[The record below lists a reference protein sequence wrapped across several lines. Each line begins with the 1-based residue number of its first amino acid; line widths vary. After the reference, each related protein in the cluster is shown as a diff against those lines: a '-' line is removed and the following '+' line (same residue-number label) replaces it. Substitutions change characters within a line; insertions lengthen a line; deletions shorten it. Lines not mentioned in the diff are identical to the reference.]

1 MKTVSSIIMILF
13 SIFLIFLAKKD
24 IKKMFWVSYLFI
36 IGIPIGSTNVIME
49 YVNLINIKSVSIN
62 GFHVIISIL
71 TIYSIIELVK
81 KRKIISWN
89 RSYIKY
95 IVFCVGIFTG
105 LVIGLLHH
113 KNFISDGQKYVM
125 MMLYIFSIFVIF
137 GNDFDIEK
145 WIRYTI
151 YGVSFGCL
159 FSIFVNTLGDSMN
172 FFYIEEL
179 HKRSTETA
187 FVVYSANIT
196 LLIIIYVFYGFLNSP
211 VNKSKIPEY
220 VGMAVCMY
228 YNLFCAHNRTII
240 FVMALLMIIVLV
252 LSISKDNW
260 KSTQFRVKIIATV
273 SVIAMVAAVM
283 VVTKNELL
291 MRLLNTDIFSKNDN
305 GVTRFNTVKY
315 YFRKLVK
322 EPAGAGFGTPLPL
335 INQWGRFHGISLFTD
350 NAYVNVA
357 MKTGIIGLAAFVFM
371 IIVPVVK
378 FFKNHGFNRKN
389 VIIGLTYLG
398 YLFLVTVMT
407 GQFTNTYPIT
417 LFSISLV
424 YALNVYANRNE
435 QI

>member
-1 MKTVSSIIMILF
+1 M
-13 SIFLIFLAKKD
+13 
-24 IKKMFWVSYLFI
+24 
-36 IGIPIGSTNVIME
+36 P
-49 YVNLINIKSVSIN
+49 
-62 GFHVIISIL
+62 
-71 TIYSIIELVK
+71 
-81 KRKIISWN
+81 
-89 RSYIKY
+89 
-95 IVFCVGIFTG
+95 
-105 LVIGLLHH
+105 
-113 KNFISDGQKYVM
+113 
-125 MMLYIFSIFVIF
+125 
-137 GNDFDIEK
+137 
-145 WIRYTI
+145 
-151 YGVSFGCL
+151 

-172 FFYIEEL
+172 FFYIEDL

-283 VVTKNELL
+283 FVTKNELL